1 MRLQQA
7 VFAAAKGGKDN
18 LIPCAPAW
26 TAWLSAAAM
35 RAAVDAGLAVVV
47 AAAMAAAAEAVLAA
61 VAVVVTAPAAPA
73 TRPRAT
79 GAKRQSG
86 PSSPDKHGNE
96 RLVTALAAPVA
107 MDCRIKHDTFG

>member
-1 MRLQQA
+1 
-7 VFAAAKGGKDN
+7 
-18 LIPCAPAW
+18 
-26 TAWLSAAAM
+26 M
-35 RAAVDAGLAVVV
+35 RAEVDADLAVVAEV
-47 AAAMAAAAEAVLAA
+47 VAAMAAVEAVLAA
-61 VAVVVTAPAAPA
+61 VAVVVTAPAAPV